1 MDRQHAWIAYARSE
15 AMVKEKAQVED
26 EIRELTEEE
35 WNRSIDRAARY
46 HLGISGPEF
55 VRRWNAGY
63 YGDWDDDP
71 RATRVAFLLPLDR

>member
-1 MDRQHAWIAYARSE
+1 MAKTATQTH
-15 AMVKEKAQVED
+15 D

-46 HLGISGPEF
+46 YLGISGEEF

-63 YGDWDDDP
+63 YGDWDDDL
-71 RATRVAFLLPLDR
+71 RATHVAFLLPLDR